1 MRGRTVDGAVHPAP
15 ATRVLGRWTLF
26 AGSWGWV
33 LLMHQATFDR
43 WQYSPLGWALCALAM
58 GLVLW
63 PASLPLL
70 AATVL
75 VDAAYAFQCLPG
87 TANHLVFEGLMC
99 ATWSVALLLH
109 AVGVLR
115 RGGRLRELLAWRAG
129 EPHPLEASRAP
140 LRAALLGVYWLSVL
154 HKLNYD
160 FVDPATSCASYMYGR
175 VAELLPFLPRAVWAE
190 HVAIWGTLL
199 AEAALPVLLMSRRT
213 WQLGLVAAL
222 SFHLML
228 AFDPT
233 PGIYSFTG
241 LLFALFIL
249 ILPGAFIDVATTW
262 LGALLE
268 QIGPRRARALRAAGL
283 VLVAAILAHG
293 TTRTDDW
300 AFHTAFYVF
309 FLPWAG
315 VVIAG
320 YLLCLARLAAAPV
333 SKQAPTSLPAPN
345 RGSLAPAAALWALP
359 CLVLLNGLN
368 PYLGLRTQL
377 SFSMFSNL
385 RTEGGISNHLF
396 MPKLA
401 SLTNYQDDLVEI
413 LDSDDADLAEYPNE
427 QLLLPY
433 FELRRLVSG
442 LDDVRVRY
450 RRGGAEHTYVCT
462 GGHCNDP
469 ELAQPF
475 SPLLGRLL
483 YFRPVDKGPHMLCRH

>member
-283 VLVAAILAHG
+283 VLVATFAVPKTPPA
-293 TTRTDDW
+293 
-300 AFHTAFYVF
+300 AV
-309 FLPWAG
+309 
-315 VVIAG
+315 
-320 YLLCLARLAAAPV
+320 AAAGIV
-333 SKQAPTSLPAPN
+333 AV
-345 RGSLAPAAALWALP
+345 G
-359 CLVLLNGLN
+359 LVA
-368 PYLGLRTQL
+368 RT
-377 SFSMFSNL
+377 
-385 RTEGGISNHLF
+385 
-396 MPKLA
+396 
-401 SLTNYQDDLVEI
+401 V
-413 LDSDDADLAEYPNE
+413 
-427 QLLLPY
+427 
-433 FELRRLVSG
+433 
-442 LDDVRVRY
+442 
-450 RRGGAEHTYVCT
+450 
-462 GGHCNDP
+462 GGHMSASVP
-469 ELAQPF
+469 
-475 SPLLGRLL
+475 G
-483 YFRPVDKGPHMLCRH
+483 VG